1 MADAQL
7 VARLK
12 LDATQYNQEM
22 KKATEAA
29 KSATVSIDSVS
40 SEISKVG
47 LNSNQASA
55 GVKSLTSAVIGYVSA
70 QKLIAASDEWTTLNN
85 RIRLVTSTQ
94 EEFTAAQSSL
104 VSISQGTGQALNS
117 IGSTYQAL
125 ARSQKELGLTQKEVL
140 QLTDTI
146 SKTMVIG
153 GGTAEGNAAALIQL
167 SQAFSSGVLRGEEF
181 NAVMEQA
188 PALAKTMAEGL
199 GIPVGALRQMA
210 NDGKLTADAVS
221 KAILK
226 MSKDVD
232 SQFKTVD
239 LTISQSLTVLNTGFT
254 EFIGKTSDASG
265 AASRVS
271 GAIQLLGKN
280 IDIVANAAM
289 LFAGIKL
296 TTMAFSAA
304 IAITKLSASYV
315 AKAQAARAAAAATDG
330 TALAITQAS
339 LAAWRGAPAVT
350 TFSGSL
356 QVLTGASRTATA
368 SMSGFAA
375 ASGAAV
381 LPLASVASAFIGI
394 QAAIDFMNDRSADN
408 WFHKMAN
415 NLAGLDNETE
425 SLGTK
430 LADLVNDEKGYFS
443 GTKAA
448 KVLFDL
454 TPAGQSKKVYDWLF
468 NDVPLTGE
476 AKVAIELPSKGS
488 IEIQENITDIKKQFT
503 ELSANIG
510 LSSEQIKINTAVKK
524 LEEEQAKTSNSEATI
539 AVLKKAE
546 ADVQGAQAALDK
558 YNTDKAAAD
567 EVKKKT
573 ELDKQNAKAVEDMIA
588 AKEREVATI
597 GMTSAQIAAY
607 DAELKGATVAQQSH
621 LSELQA
627 VTEAYK
633 SQKEVMKSLDD
644 IIDGFNTAGMS
655 AIDKQI
661 YRLEQKGATS
671 EQLATAKYYLEAT
684 ESITQAAKDE
694 AASIKQTE
702 KESKKK
708 QEKEQKAAEKMLLAA
723 EKMDKST
730 TEEVKK
736 AKSPLSLDGK
746 SMSFFKGSGWF
757 NDHVDQDPTGLK
769 GLQKAYP
776 ENYSKSGVIPKAGG
790 GGYVPSGTGAV
801 DLNGMPKSQ
810 SQDMG
815 TINISIT
822 NEQGIAK
829 LFPLLGAIQTLTELK
844 SFVDYSIGSYGS
856 TGAAANS

>member
-7 VARLK
+7 IAQLK
-12 LDATQYNQEM
+12 LDASQYNKEM
-22 KKATEAA
+22 KNATDAA
-29 KSATVSIDSVS
+29 KSAAHSIDNTSA
-40 SEISKVG
+40 EINKLGSQ
-47 LNSNQASA
+47 SNQSA
-55 GVKSLTSAVIGYVSA
+55 GYLKSLTGAVIGYVSA

-94 EEFTAAQSSL
+94 AEFTAAQSSL

-153 GGTAEGNAAALIQL
+153 GGTAEGNAAALTQL

-181 NAVMEQA
+181 NSVMEQA

-199 GIPVGALRQMA
+199 GVPVGALRQMA
-210 NDGKLTADAVS
+210 SDGKLTADAVS

-232 SQFKTVD
+232 SQFKTVN

-280 IDIVANAAM
+280 IDLVANSLM
-289 LFAGIKL
+289 IFAGIKL
-296 TTMAFSAA
+296 ATMAFSAA

-315 AKAQAARAAAAATDG
+315 AKAQAARAAAAATEG

-350 TFSGSL
+350 TFAGSL
-356 QVLTGASRTATA
+356 QVLAGASRTATA

-443 GTKAA
+443 GAKAA

-468 NDVPLTGE
+468 HDAPLTGE
-476 AKVAIELPSKGS
+476 AKVAIEMPSKGS
-488 IEIQENITDIKKQFT
+488 IEIQENISDIKKQFT

-510 LSSEQIKINTAVKK
+510 LSSEQIKINTANQKIADE
-524 LEEEQAKTSNSEATI
+524 LAKTGNSEATI
-539 AVLKKAE
+539 AVLKRAE

-558 YNTDKAAAD
+558 YNADKAAAE

-573 ELDKQNAKAVEDMIA
+573 ELEAQNAKYVQDTIDARI
-588 AKEREVATI
+588 KEAESI
-597 GMTSAQIAAY
+597 GMTKEQLLALELSA
-607 DAELKGATVAQQSH
+607 KGATAEQIR
-621 LSELQA
+621 QA
-627 VTEAYK
+627 TEA
-633 SQKEVMKSLDD
+633 QKLTDTYQRQNAVMQTLESIMDSFK
-644 IIDGFNTAGMS
+644 TAGMS
-655 AIDKQI
+655 GIDKQL
-661 YRLEQKGATS
+661 YQLQKQGATR
-671 EQLATAKYYLEAT
+671 EQLEMAKKYLEAT
-684 ESITQAAKDE
+684 EVINETSREQSRNAKEAKRANDSINETQKQSADTMLE
-694 AASIKQTE
+694 AANLMNGAAN
-702 KESKKK
+702 KEDVKDAQKTPQIQMFTGAPSK
-708 QEKEQKAAEKMLLAA
+708 
-723 EKMDKST
+723 T
-730 TEEVKK
+730 
-736 AKSPLSLDGK
+736 
-746 SMSFFKGSGWF
+746 
-757 NDHVDQDPTGLK
+757 VDSQF
-769 GLQKAYP
+769 
-776 ENYSKSGVIPKAGG
+776 KAGG
-790 GGYVPSGTGAV
+790 EAKNLGEFTLNLATEKGLAASFPFLGSVKSID
-801 DLNGMPKSQ
+801 DLRNFF
-810 SQDMG
+810 
-815 TINISIT
+815 N
-822 NEQGIAK
+822 
-829 LFPLLGAIQTLTELK
+829 QTLQQ
-844 SFVDYSIGSYGS
+844 YAMRGS
-856 TGAAANS
+856 AANS